1 VLGLARRFLVQPKE
15 RADFEFLAAQPIWS
29 GVTLRVLLDHV
40 ELAGYNRELINWTL
54 SDDLYRGYVLEP
66 GIIQKQKAEMG
77 GGQEESRERK
87 TESGKLK
94 VEDLDWR
101 RVLWEEF
108 YPRIRH
114 ESSPEDAARIVV
126 RHLHERL
133 TVAVLA
139 GAPRAVPEIWRRQI
153 TDAPGFEIITVA
165 ALRSVGVPARL
176 NAAGQAEFWAGAGGW
191 GLACGE

>member
-15 RADFEFLAAQPIWS
+15 RADFEFLVAQPIWS

-40 ELAGYNRELINWTL
+40 ELAGYNRELIYWTL

-66 GIIQKQKAEMG
+66 GIIQKQKLGKQKAEMG
-77 GGQEESRERK
+77 GEQEESRERK

-114 ESSPEDAARIVV
+114 ESC
-126 RHLHERL
+126 
-133 TVAVLA
+133 
-139 GAPRAVPEIWRRQI
+139 RR
-153 TDAPGFEIITVA
+153 T
-165 ALRSVGVPARL
+165 RR
-176 NAAGQAEFWAGAGGW
+176 
-191 GLACGE
+191 GLWCGICMSG